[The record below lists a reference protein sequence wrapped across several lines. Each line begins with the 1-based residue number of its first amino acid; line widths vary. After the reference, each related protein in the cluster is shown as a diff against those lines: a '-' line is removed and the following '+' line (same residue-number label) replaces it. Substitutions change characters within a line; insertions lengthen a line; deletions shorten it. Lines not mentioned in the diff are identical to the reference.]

1 MARRLFITTLL
12 GFVLGTLGLVLV
24 PYAARLAEPLLCAGT
39 LEPTTRHDGL
49 QFRCIAAGDGR
60 ITPVAADRVVLTT
73 VPLLAAI
80 LFLPVH
86 AALAAAERRAA
97 AARGA
102 MSADLAVAVRARA
115 EILRVGRQ
123 NSLRRQALLRAA
135 QLSLVLWVQ
144 PPEGRPYEARVSWLV
159 EDESLTRLTVGTI
172 VPVRVNPRRPER
184 VYPDQPWAHYAW
196 WS

>member
-1 MARRLFITTLL
+1 MARRILISTLL
-12 GFVLGTLGLVLV
+12 GFVLGTIALVLV

-39 LEPTTRHDGL
+39 LEPHTRQDGL
-49 QFRCIAAGDGR
+49 QFRCVAASDGR
-60 ITPVAADRVVLTT
+60 ITPVATERVVLST

-97 AARGA
+97 AAMGA

-123 NSLRRQALLRAA
+123 SSLRRQALLRAA
-135 QLSLVLWVQ
+135 ELRLVLWVQ
-144 PPEGRPYEARVSWLV
+144 PPEGRPYEARVAWLV
-159 EDESLTRLTVGTI
+159 EDASLARLTVGTI
-172 VPVRVNPRRPER
+172 LPVRVNPRRPEH